1 MVLRRI
7 VDSGKGEC
15 CLVVRNA
22 DGHPVDVISVDDLD
36 APAATDEVDD
46 QP

>member
-1 MVLRRI
+1 
-7 VDSGKGEC
+7 
-15 CLVVRNA
+15 VVRNA

-36 APAATDEVDD
+36 APETATDEVDG